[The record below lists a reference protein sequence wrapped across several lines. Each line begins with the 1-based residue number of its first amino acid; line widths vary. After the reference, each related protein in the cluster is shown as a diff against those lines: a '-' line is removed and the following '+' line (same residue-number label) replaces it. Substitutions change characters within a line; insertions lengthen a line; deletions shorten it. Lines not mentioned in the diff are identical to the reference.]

1 MKGHRIMNASG
12 YAAPLQMV
20 KKAIPVSGAEHV
32 QVVDMLGAR
41 PCHRRDNF
49 LKSAELPVILRRPPP
64 SRNVPFVEVRQ
75 LHAEDSR
82 LQLVKPRVHAGDR
95 KRTRLNSRHSQN
107 SYAVF

>member
-49 LKSAELPVILRRPPP
+49 LKSAEPPVILRRRPPGHPPP
-64 SRNVPFVEVRQ
+64 PPPVPQRSIRRGAAASRGGQPPAARQ
-75 LHAEDSR
+75 AASSCR
-82 LQLVKPRVHAGDR
+82 
-95 KRTRLNSRHSQN
+95 
-107 SYAVF
+107 